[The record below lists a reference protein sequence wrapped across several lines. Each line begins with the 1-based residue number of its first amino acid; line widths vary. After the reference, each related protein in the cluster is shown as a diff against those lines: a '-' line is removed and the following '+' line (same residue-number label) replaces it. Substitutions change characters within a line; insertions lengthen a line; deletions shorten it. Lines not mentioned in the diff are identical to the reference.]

1 MSKEF
6 GTTIKNARLT
16 KDLSLR
22 DLAELTGLDHS
33 YIGRLE
39 KDTSIP
45 SRETV
50 VKLAKALNIPEDE
63 LMVMAGYI
71 ENEELKEIIMDVL
84 EKNKDERTLRG
95 GEAVKKRYLETEPS
109 PEQKIRAAVSDDPEL
124 LAFWQEL
131 SEREDLQ
138 TLFRQTKDLSPEAIK
153 RVIRYI
159 KMVEDEEAAEE
170 F

>member
-1 MSKEF
+1 MATF
-6 GTTIKNARLT
+6 GERLRYLREEKGLKQTELAKMLNLESSSTISQYETINRIPDAYILQR
-16 KDLSLR
+16 
-22 DLAELTGLDHS
+22 LAEIFDCSIDYLL
-33 YIGRLE
+33 GRSNIRNR
-39 KDTSIP
+39 SI
-45 SRETV
+45 S
-50 VKLAKALNIPEDE
+50 AALNK
-63 LMVMAGYI
+63 VHA
-71 ENEELKEIIMDVL
+71 
-84 EKNKDERTLRG
+84 T
-95 GEAVKKRYLETEPS
+95 
-109 PEQKIRAAVSDDPEL
+109 VSDDPEL

>member
-1 MSKEF
+1 LATF
-6 GTTIKNARLT
+6 GERLRYLHEEKGLKQTELAKMLNLESSSTISQYETINRIPDAYILQR
-16 KDLSLR
+16 
-22 DLAELTGLDHS
+22 LAEIFDCSIDYLL
-33 YIGRLE
+33 GRSNIRNG
-39 KDTSIP
+39 SI
-45 SRETV
+45 S
-50 VKLAKALNIPEDE
+50 AALNK
-63 LMVMAGYI
+63 VH
-71 ENEELKEIIMDVL
+71 
-84 EKNKDERTLRG
+84 
-95 GEAVKKRYLETEPS
+95 
-109 PEQKIRAAVSDDPEL
+109 AAVSDDPEL

>member
-1 MSKEF
+1 METVGKK
-6 GTTIKNARLT
+6 IKFYREQ
-16 KDLSLR
+16 KGMSLR
-22 DLAELTGLDHS
+22 ELG
-33 YIGRLE
+33 
-39 KDTSIP
+39 
-45 SRETV
+45 
-50 VKLAKALNIPEDE
+50 KLANVSHSFISDIEHERSTPSLATLEAIANALNIPISLLISD
-63 LMVMAGYI
+63 
-71 ENEELKEIIMDVL
+71 NEK
-84 EKNKDERTLRG
+84 
-95 GEAVKKRYLETEPS
+95 TEPS
-109 PEQKIRAAVSDDPEL
+109 PEQKIHAAVSDDPEL

>member
-109 PEQKIRAAVSDDPEL
+109 PEQKIRAAISDDPEL
-124 LAFWQEL
+124 LQFWEEL
-131 SEREDLQ
+131 IQRDDLKM
-138 TLFRQTKDLSPEAIK
+138 LMRQVRNLPPDGIK
-153 RVIRYI
+153 RIIRYI

-170 F
+170 I